1 MDHLSL
7 YLHILRFCNTL
18 YSEGKEGKNHIFKHP
33 FLQTWGISV
42 GEFSCI
48 LAISTWSLI
57 KNRNCHNET
66 ENNNQLDHSYFL
78 FLPTAILHQGSRC
91 LIYMSLIFTTA
102 SSYQFLSGSTLIF
115 TCIFSKIFLR
125 KALPWY
131 KWFSI
136 VIIVGKKISSILLE
150 VSQKFFVCSG
160 CMCGWNW

>member
-57 KNRNCHNET
+57 KNRSSNNEA
-66 ENNNQLDHSYFL
+66 ENNNQLNYSYFL
-78 FLPTAILHQGSRC
+78 FLPTAILHQSSRC

-136 VIIVGKKISSILLE
+136 VIIVGKKISLLLLKL
-150 VSQKFFVCSG
+150 VKSFPFCL
-160 CMCGWNW
+160 

>member
-1 MDHLSL
+1 MD
-7 YLHILRFCNTL
+7 YCLHISRFCNTL
-18 YSEGKEGKNHIFKHP
+18 YSEGKEGKSHIFKHP

-48 LAISTWSLI
+48 LLKLAWNLI
-57 KNRNCHNET
+57 KNRSSYSET
-66 ENNNQLDHSYFL
+66 ENNNQIDYSCFL

-136 VIIVGKKISSILLE
+136 VIIVGKKRSLVILQCKLVFLF
-150 VSQKFFVCSG
+150 VSSG
-160 CMCGWNW
+160 CMCGWNC

>member
-18 YSEGKEGKNHIFKHP
+18 YSQGKEGKNHIFKHP

-48 LAISTWSLI
+48 LLILAWSLI
-57 KNRNCHNET
+57 KNRNCLNET
-66 ENNNQLDHSYFL
+66 ENNNQLDYSYFL

-136 VIIVGKKISSILLE
+136 VIIVGKKISLLLLKL
-150 VSQKFFVCSG
+150 VKSFPFCL
-160 CMCGWNW
+160 